1 MLFEFKENIQ
11 KHFPELLQEKFLLAC
26 SGGLDSVVLTQLC
39 SQCEMDFAIAHCNFK
54 LRGNDSDAD
63 EVFVRNLASSLNKE
77 FIVTHFDTKSYAA
90 KHKMSV
96 QMAARELR
104 YQWFEDLMLEN
115 TIKTLVTAHHA
126 DDNLET
132 FIINLSRGTGI
143 KGLIGIPS
151 RTETILRPLLLFSRD
166 QILAFA
172 KSGNIEWREDISNEE
187 TKYLRNKIRHQ
198 IVPLLKE
205 LHPTFLDN
213 FSTTQKYLSQTE
225 AISENHL
232 HHIKESLFVIDGD
245 INRIRID
252 SLSNLKPLDA
262 YIYGLFREYGF
273 TEWEDV
279 RSLLTAMSGKE
290 VHSRTHRLVKDRDFL
305 LLTQNTV
312 LNEHSYQIKESVTQ
326 IHTPINL
333 SMCSVGDLEETNTN
347 TLYVDKET
355 LKYPMTLRKWQKG
368 DYFYPLGMK
377 GIKKLSKY
385 FKDEKIDVI
394 AKEKQWLL
402 CSDNQIVWIVGKRA
416 DERFKVTDNTKNILK
431 IMFNS

>member
-1 MLFEFKENIQ
+1 VLFEFKENIQ

-347 TLYVDKET
+347 TLYLDKET

-377 GIKKLSKY
+377 GRKKLSKY

>member
-377 GIKKLSKY
+377 GRKKLSKY

>member
-39 SQCEMDFAIAHCNFK
+39 SQCEMDCAIAHCNFK

-347 TLYVDKET
+347 TLYLDKET

-377 GIKKLSKY
+377 GRKKLSKY

>member
-1 MLFEFKENIQ
+1 MLFEFKKNIQ

-63 EVFVRNLASSLNKE
+63 EVFVRNLAFSLNKE

-115 TIKTLVTAHHA
+115 NIKTLVTAHHA

-151 RTETILRPLLLFSRD
+151 RTDTILRPLLTFSRD
-166 QILAFA
+166 QISVFA
-172 KSGNIEWREDISNEE
+172 KSGNIEWREDVSNAE

-245 INRIRID
+245 IIRIGID
-252 SLSNLKPLDA
+252 SLSNLEPLDA
-262 YIYGLFREYGF
+262 YIYGLFKEYGF

-305 LLTQNTV
+305 LLAQNTS
-312 LNEHSYQIKESVTQ
+312 LNEHSYQIKESDTQ

-333 SMCSVGDLEETNTN
+333 SMCSVDDLEETNTN

-377 GIKKLSKY
+377 GRKKLSKY

-402 CSDNQIVWIVGKRA
+402 CSDNQVVWIVGKRA